1 MNSTASGSETGASQ
15 PTTSAA
21 AISVAAEPSEFAGVR
36 TRVTEFTT
44 IAGLSHDTGHRITL
58 ILEELFTNLL
68 SHGGGRERAV
78 GADIMLR
85 RDGGTVHIR
94 FGDNGAPFNPL
105 DAPPPELEG
114 GAENRAVGGLGVH
127 LIRQLTAA
135 AAYRRDEGRNIL
147 DMEVTIPAAPD

>member
-1 MNSTASGSETGASQ
+1 MNSKSSGGETGASQ
-15 PTTSAA
+15 STNSVA

-36 TRVTEFTT
+36 TRVTEFSTSV
-44 IAGLSHDTGHRITL
+44 GLSHDTGHRITL
-58 ILEELFTNLL
+58 ILEELFSNLV

-78 GADIMLR
+78 DADIMLR

-114 GAENRAVGGLGVH
+114 GVENRAVGGLGVH
-127 LIRQLTAA
+127 LVLQLTAA
-135 AAYRRDEGRNIL
+135 VAYRRDEGRNIL